1 MSTFP
6 RALLVALALFAGVA
20 GPSLSTAFA
29 ENPAAALV
37 AKPGALP
44 DMALG
49 SPKALVTIVEY
60 SSMTCPH
67 CAAFSENVFPM
78 LQSKYIDTG
87 RVRFVSR
94 QFPLDMLAVGAAML
108 AHCIANGDSPKFF
121 DATSMIFKRQH
132 ELTQRPLDTLESVGD
147 HFGMSGEAVKACEQD
162 AALFEK
168 IKADHDLAFE
178 QLKVDATP
186 TFFVN
191 GEKLRGSMSFEELD
205 KKLTTLLKR

>member
-6 RALLVALALFAGVA
+6 RALFVALAMFAGVA
-20 GPSLSTAFA
+20 G
-29 ENPAAALV
+29 
-37 AKPGALP
+37 
-44 DMALG
+44 
-49 SPKALVTIVEY
+49 
-60 SSMTCPH
+60 
-67 CAAFSENVFPM
+67 
-78 LQSKYIDTG
+78 
-87 RVRFVSR
+87 
-94 QFPLDMLAVGAAML
+94 VGAAML

-121 DATSMIFKRQH
+121 DATAIIFKRQQ

-162 AALFEK
+162 AGLFEK

>member
-1 MSTFP
+1 MFP

-49 SPKALVTIVEY
+49 SPKAVTIVEY

-67 CAAFSENVFPM
+67 CAAFFENVFPM

-205 KKLTTLLKR
+205 KKLTTLLER

>member
-49 SPKALVTIVEY
+49 SPKAPVTIVEY

-162 AALFEK
+162 AGLFEK

-191 GEKLRGSMSFEELD
+191 GEKLRGSMSDEELD
-205 KKLTTLLKR
+205 KKLTTLLER

>member
-49 SPKALVTIVEY
+49 SPKAPVTIVEY

-108 AHCIANGDSPKFF
+108 AHCIANGD
-121 DATSMIFKRQH
+121 
-132 ELTQRPLDTLESVGD
+132 
-147 HFGMSGEAVKACEQD
+147 
-162 AALFEK
+162 
-168 IKADHDLAFE
+168 
-178 QLKVDATP
+178 
-186 TFFVN
+186 
-191 GEKLRGSMSFEELD
+191 
-205 KKLTTLLKR
+205 